1 MENSEVLAY
10 DNEDNFQELKNTLD
24 LNNRLNNYGEYYYGD
39 VLTHKSTVKYFLREI
54 KIISDELGIVYK
66 VMPAI
71 QVQNQELEDIKLY
84 SMPNSA
90 YYIVYLNETD
100 LKEQLS
106 CITIIGKNPI
116 VILGRKMGINSLRA
130 VTTHLI
136 IPRNKEYDDQLKEL
150 QGLGLK
156 VVDKE
161 SKVIDILNMG
171 LTDDSKIMDII
182 NRNIMLDEEDL
193 TLGLELHAFINKLN
207 LSDERCKVLRQLD
220 SLTDD
225 IDAFGTSVS
234 IKEFQSGSGLQKLH
248 SIKILKQF
256 VFNVITNKD
265 YDTTFTTKLEKY
277 LEMSYTHPDLVEI
290 ANNNDRKI
298 NQIVESIH
306 KNNNKRQIM
315 GLPAIET
322 KICKDGIEL
331 ICDNLDCFKFKQLP
345 DDKYYILEYD
355 SLRGVTLDIRGVSLF
370 FKSTKDMNSLLLNPN
385 NKLNYWE
392 SIFNLYKHAH
402 VKLKPEVEIQMWRK
416 ILWIIED
423 INGLNG
429 RFNTVLYSIQTVL
442 GNWVSPLSHSA
453 LIMVIKNRIKEL
465 QDDKK

>member
-10 DNEDNFQELKNTLD
+10 DNEDHFKELKNALD

-39 VLTHKSTVKYFLREI
+39 VITHKSSVKYLLREVVI
-54 KIISDELGIVYK
+54 VSDKLGIAYK

-71 QVQNQELEDIKLY
+71 QVYNPILEDIKLY

-90 YYIVYLNETD
+90 YYIVYLSETD

-116 VILGRKMGINSLRA
+116 IILGRKTGINSLEEIP
-130 VTTHLI
+130 THLI
-136 IPRNKEYDDQLKEL
+136 IPCNKEYDDQLKEL
-150 QGLGLK
+150 QRLGLK
-156 VVDKE
+156 VVDKA
-161 SKVIDILNMG
+161 SKVKDTLNMD

-182 NRNIMLDEEDL
+182 TRNIMLDEEDL
-193 TLGLELHAFINKLN
+193 ALGLELHAFINKLSISN
-207 LSDERCKVLRQLD
+207 ERCETLRQLD

-225 IDAFGTSVS
+225 IDAFGIGASA
-234 IKEFQSGSGLQKLH
+234 KEFQSGLQKLH
-248 SIKILKQF
+248 SIKILKKF
-256 VFNVITNKD
+256 VYNVITNKD
-265 YDTTFTTKLEKY
+265 YDHTFVNKLEKY
-277 LEMSYTHPDLVEI
+277 LEMGFEHLDLIEI
-290 ANNNDRKI
+290 TDNNDREI

-315 GLPAIET
+315 GLPAVET

-345 DDKYYILEYD
+345 DDKCYILEYD
-355 SLRGVTLDIRGVSLF
+355 SLRGVTLDIGGVSLF

-429 RFNTVLYSIQTVL
+429 RFNTALYSIQTVL